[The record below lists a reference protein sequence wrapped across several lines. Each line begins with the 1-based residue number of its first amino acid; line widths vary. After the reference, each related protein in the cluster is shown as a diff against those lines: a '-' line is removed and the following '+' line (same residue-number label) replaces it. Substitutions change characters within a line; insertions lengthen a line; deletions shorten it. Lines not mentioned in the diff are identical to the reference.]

1 MLEPGDSAV
10 IDFDQDG
17 SLWTRLSWVPAL
29 KIAGID
35 DVRVL
40 AEHGMGVD
48 VA

>member
-1 MLEPGDSAV
+1 MLEADDSAV

-17 SLWTRLSWVPAL
+17 SLGPRLSWVPAL
-29 KIAGID
+29 KIAGLD

-40 AEHGMGVD
+40 PEHGMGVD

>member
-1 MLEPGDSAV
+1 MLEAGDSAV
-10 IDFDQDG
+10 VDFDQDG
-17 SLWTRLSWVPAL
+17 PLGARLSWVPAL

-40 AEHGMGVD
+40 PEHGMGVD